1 MYLVYLQDAL
11 LQPTLK
17 KKISRCV
24 DIVDILTHFETN
36 VQGLVNYFYMQ

>member
-1 MYLVYLQDAL
+1 MYIVYLQDAL

-17 KKISRCV
+17 KNFQGALISS
-24 DIVDILTHFETN
+24 IWTHFETN